1 MSRPRDGCD
10 KMEQFARDVD
20 LILKGQAVEGIS
32 DEAYQA
38 DLVLTKTLSQIQFE
52 PDPRFESRLR
62 GKLLQKLYEDEREKE
77 VRTMSLKNMFRSL
90 VRPVLVAGVSAAVV
104 LGVVFVASPDVRAA
118 AGEWM
123 ARFVEVDSPWTL
135 LPETE
140 DRTVVDNPPELSPE
154 PVESIATEGAPSV
167 SVGETVVIT
176 SGQGVKE
183 IATGELPEPERPQ
196 ADPRNE
202 LISPEEAQAEL
213 DFKIR
218 IPSVLPD
225 GYRFLGVV
233 PRLELPD
240 TPPDVGIELPD
251 DLPKVKPPQM
261 ALLIFGNEEGEM
273 LSLSEMYVV
282 DSDRAVPSVPL
293 PAGEGAV
300 QDVTV
305 NGQPA
310 QYVEGMWMES
320 GWGTGGHYQLHWQD
334 GDILYDLTSRTMD
347 LEKLLPVAESI
358 K

>member
-1 MSRPRDGCD
+1 
-10 KMEQFARDVD
+10 MEQFARDVD
-20 LILKGQAVEGIS
+20 LILKGQAVEEIS
-32 DEAYQA
+32 DKAYQA
-38 DLVLTKTLSQIQFE
+38 DLALTKTLSHMQFK

-104 LGVVFVASPDVRAA
+104 LGVVFAASPDVRAA
-118 AGEWM
+118 AGEWV

-140 DRTVVDNPPELSPE
+140 NQPVAESPPDLSTE
-154 PVESIATEGAPSV
+154 DVASVATEGAPSV
-167 SVGETVVIT
+167 SVGETVVVT

-183 IATGELPEPERPQ
+183 VATGELPEPERSQ
-196 ADPRNE
+196 VEPRSE
-202 LISPEEAQAEL
+202 LISLEEAQAEL

-225 GYRFLGVV
+225 GYDFLGVV
-233 PRLELPD
+233 PRPDLPA
-240 TPPDVGIELPD
+240 TLPDVGVEPPD

-261 ALLIFGNEEGEM
+261 ALLIFGNEDGEM
-273 LSLSEMYVV
+273 LSLSEMYVA
-282 DSDRAVPSVPL
+282 DSDRAVPNVPL

-305 NGQPA
+305 NGQSA
-310 QYVEGMWMES
+310 QYVEGMWTED

-334 GDILYDLTSRTMD
+334 GDILYDLISRTLD
-347 LEKLLPVAESI
+347 LEELLSIAESI